1 MAAELV
7 MRKSLQGLLDRK
19 PQGGDNY
26 SRSTDGDEGK
36 TAQGQEALQCLQC
49 TRTGHRL
56 GRHGYTC
63 CPYKPFQIKPSL
75 LSVAMPEWFSS
86 GAGLLRLC
94 LFAFGNLRSDIQL
107 NFTFVDFRL

>member
-1 MAAELV
+1 MGMKVRLPRGKKLCNV
-7 MRKSLQGLLDRK
+7 CSVPGLGTDRV
-19 PQGGDNY
+19 GMD
-26 SRSTDGDEGK
+26 T
-36 TAQGQEALQCLQC
+36 
-49 TRTGHRL
+49 
-56 GRHGYTC
+56 YTC

-86 GAGLLRLC
+86 GAGLLRFC